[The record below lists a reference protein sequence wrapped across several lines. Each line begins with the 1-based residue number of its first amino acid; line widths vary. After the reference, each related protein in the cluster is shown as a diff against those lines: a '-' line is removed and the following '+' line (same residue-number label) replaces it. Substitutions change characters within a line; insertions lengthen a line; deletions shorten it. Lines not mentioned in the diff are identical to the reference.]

1 MDISRV
7 DLNLLLVFQAIGREQ
22 SVTKAAS
29 RLGLSQPAV
38 SSALA
43 RLRVLLN
50 DPLFIRTSR
59 GMQPTLR
66 ARQLAEPIDSA
77 LGLIRTSLQQH
88 SGFDPARSD
97 AVLNLLITDIG
108 EIIYLPPLIEH
119 LRRAAP
125 GIGLRV
131 RHLSQSRY
139 ADALESGAADL
150 AVGFVTNMRAS
161 FRYRRLLTDRFTC
174 MVREDHP
181 TIGAAL
187 TTEQYLAASHLIK
200 SQKGLNDGLVAKT
213 LASMGLKRRV
223 TLTVP
228 HVHAIPDII
237 ARSDLI
243 VTLPSDLAKVYVVPG
258 KTRIVPL
265 PVEVPAFDVGLHWHE
280 RCHNDPANRWLRGLM
295 VELFGEPAAR
305 VQMGAAAQ

>member
-1 MDISRV
+1 MTNIHGMDISRI

-43 RLRVLLN
+43 RLRGLLN
-50 DPLFIRTSR
+50 DPLFIRTSH

-77 LGLIRTSLQQH
+77 LGLIRASLQQH
-88 SGFDPARSD
+88 AGFEPAHSD
-97 AVLNLLITDIG
+97 AVFNLLVTDIG
-108 EIIYLPPLIEH
+108 EIIYLPPIMEYLA
-119 LRRAAP
+119 RAAP

-139 ADALESGAADL
+139 AEALESGAADL

-174 MVREDHP
+174 MVRENHP
-181 TIGAAL
+181 TIGA
-187 TTEQYLAASHLIK
+187 TMTPEQYLEAGHLIK
-200 SQKGLNDGLVAKT
+200 SQKGLSDGLVAKT
-213 LASMGLKRRV
+213 LAGMGLKRNV
-223 TLTVP
+223 VLTVP
-228 HVHAIPDII
+228 HVHAIPDIV
-237 ARSDLI
+237 ARSDLV

-258 KTRIVPL
+258 KTRVVPL
-265 PVEVPAFDVGLHWHE
+265 PIDVPAFDVGLHWHE
-280 RCHNDPANRWLRGLM
+280 RCHNDPANRWLRALM
-295 VELFGEPAAR
+295 IEMFGTPAAH
-305 VQMGAAAQ
+305 